1 MYCVIVKENL
11 FTMVNL
17 DLSAFRVTS
26 YYYY

>member
-26 YYYY
+26 YYY